1 VVPVSEPF
9 RRLQDVS
16 EVRREIREQQKH
28 LRELQGEL
36 RQLEWGLLGGRS
48 MFDPAKARKLC
59 VVTGENLEHLAG
71 EIDDLPRSVE
81 EARPAS
87 TPEEVDPDE

>member
-1 VVPVSEPF
+1 MSEPF

-16 EVRREIREQQKH
+16 EVRNEIREQQEN

-48 MFDPAKARKLC
+48 MFDPAKAHRIC
-59 VVTGENLEHLAG
+59 VATGENLEHLA
-71 EIDDLPRSVE
+71 EDIDDLPRSVE

-87 TPEEVDPDE
+87 TAEDGGRDE